1 MKNVIILV
9 LSIIVSVLVG
19 LQAGLQQVK
28 KQTTEWDL
36 RYQEIDEKVSVFVDV
51 SNPNT
56 IRAYTQ
62 ELRSILDNMTR
73 LSKIIDKGE
82 EIDIALGKIYEGIQQ
97 LEDQWDITLSNDLKM
112 KETIQVV
119 NNHIKDFDRASSQLG
134 TILNKE
140 LKDID
145 LRIDKQFDQIENDLR
160 DIRNM
165 LNQIENSKIGK
176 KIFNEG

>member
-1 MKNVIILV
+1 
-9 LSIIVSVLVG
+9 
-19 LQAGLQQVK
+19 
-28 KQTTEWDL
+28 
-36 RYQEIDEKVSVFVDV
+36 
-51 SNPNT
+51 
-56 IRAYTQ
+56 
-62 ELRSILDNMTR
+62 
-73 LSKIIDKGE
+73 
-82 EIDIALGKIYEGIQQ
+82 
-97 LEDQWDITLSNDLKM
+97 M

-119 NNHIKDFDRASSQLG
+119 NNHIKDVDRASSQLG

-145 LRIDKQFDQIENDLR
+145 SRIDKQFDQIENDLR

>member
-56 IRAYTQ
+56 IRAYTR

-119 NNHIKDFDRASSQLG
+119 NNHIKDVDRASSQLG

>member
-119 NNHIKDFDRASSQLG
+119 NNHIKDVDRASSQLG

-145 LRIDKQFDQIENDLR
+145 SRIDKQFDQIENDLR

-176 KIFNEG
+176 KIFNER